1 MLANHLGQ
9 QEVTKM
15 TEERLSLGASVR
27 RYVMASFTARRIG
40 TFSLNGKR
48 YKIQAAKKNTELH
61 GRNSQEGGL
70 KKEQEFGK
78 RMKEQKTTTK
88 PNSTVTRKAVVWK

>member
-1 MLANHLGQ
+1 MSANNLGQ

-15 TEERLSLGASVR
+15 TEERLSLGASIR
-27 RYVMASFTARRIG
+27 CYVMASFTARRIG

-61 GRNSQEGGL
+61 RRNSQEGGL

-88 PNSTVTRKAVVWK
+88 PNSTVTRKAVAWK